1 MGNKGQKMS
10 EYFRQGLKGLEVY
23 LQNLMHDTRSDPA
36 LVAKIVEIM
45 GNGNLQ
51 DYEKERLLLE
61 LKEPQYG
68 EEMSNETLESILDS
82 FKPKE

>member
-1 MGNKGQKMS
+1 MRNKGQKMS

-45 GNGNLQ
+45 GNENLQ
-51 DYEKERLLLE
+51 DYERERLLKE
-61 LKEPQYG
+61 LQEPHYG
-68 EEMSNETLESILDS
+68 EEMSNETLENILDS